1 MNLRVWINAFI
12 PRDVPGYTKLISRG
26 THATKTAVPLPGL
39 ARLNPLN
46 LFKNLDA
53 GYLTDQRSFSADLA
67 ASSRMQSMVEFK
79 LTPKVEIVASRHS
92 SSGTTEVDMDTGRQL
107 GYAVSD
113 MRRCSFSQLRTQQPT
128 PGVRPGSTQYR
139 VPLGGRFTVNYPTSQ
154 PPADPSY
161 STRVVG
167 QADDPLVSTAADI
180 DYEGLI
186 DVTVDPSDARRCI
199 VIFEGKIDAFPAFEC
214 YAQLGGSTKTIFT
227 AAPPPGN
234 TVTDLLGGANRS
246 IRGIASFP

>member
-26 THATKTAVPLPGL
+26 THASKTAVPLPGL

-53 GYLTDQRSFSADLA
+53 GYLTDQRSFSRDLS

-79 LTPKVEIVASRHS
+79 LAPKVEIVASRHS
-92 SSGTTEVDMDTGRQL
+92 SSGTTEVDMDTGLQL
-107 GYAVSD
+107 GHAVSD
-113 MRRCSFSQLRTQQPT
+113 MSRCSFTPLRVHQP
-128 PGVRPGSTQYR
+128 PAGVRPGTTQYR

-154 PPADPSY
+154 PPAHPSY
-161 STRVVG
+161 STYVDG
-167 QADDPLVSTAADI
+167 KAGDPLVSAAADI

-186 DVTVDPSDARRCI
+186 EVTVDPSDVRRCI
-199 VIFEGKIDAFPAFEC
+199 VVFEGKIDEFPAFEC

-227 AAPPPGN
+227 SAPPPGN